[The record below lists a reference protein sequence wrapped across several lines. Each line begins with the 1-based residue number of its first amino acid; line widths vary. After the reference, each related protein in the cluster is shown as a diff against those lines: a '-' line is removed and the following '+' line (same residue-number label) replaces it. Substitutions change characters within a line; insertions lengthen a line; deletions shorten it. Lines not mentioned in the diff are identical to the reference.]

1 MSSLRIEEKFTVA
14 APPARVWRFLL
25 DPAQVASC
33 LPGARL
39 DGTEGERTFL
49 GTMKVKVGPVTTEF
63 KGKATFIEID
73 EAARRMRLSGTG
85 DDKAGGGSARMTMEG
100 RVEATAEGGSEI
112 TVTADVE
119 LAGKLVRFGRGMI
132 EGVSKQLFK
141 TFAERARALVASPAP
156 DAAPSPSSEPAGAP
170 APPLPAAPAA
180 PPAPVETQI
189 AEPAPGPAQAIDL
202 TAPPPP
208 PAPAPAGSSTPADAT
223 APAAALVP
231 AAAAAPAAAT
241 APADSSTH
249 EDTTAPAAALVSAAA
264 TAPADAS
271 APANASAPAAATAPA
286 AAPVNAAASVPA
298 AASAPAAPHA
308 PATPAPRPA
317 SPAPVARHKD
327 DEVLDAGAL
336 IWTVLWDRIKRFF
349 RRLIGR
355 G

>member
-14 APPARVWRFLL
+14 APVERVWRFLL

-63 KGKATFIEID
+63 RGKATFVEID

-100 RVEATAEGGSEI
+100 RVEATPEGGSEI

-141 TFAERARALVASPAP
+141 TFADRARALVASSAPA
-156 DAAPSPSSEPAGAP
+156 AAPSPSSEPTETV
-170 APPLPAAPAA
+170 APPPAAPAEA
-180 PPAPVETQI
+180 PAPVETPA
-189 AEPAPGPAQAIDL
+189 AEPAPGPPPVSNAATPQ
-202 TAPPPP
+202 PPPIAAP
-208 PAPAPAGSSTPADAT
+208 AEPPPVAASSAPAAPSAASPAPATESASAAASAPAPAAAPAPAP
-223 APAAALVP
+223 
-231 AAAAAPAAAT
+231 AAAPAAA
-241 APADSSTH
+241 
-249 EDTTAPAAALVSAAA
+249 
-264 TAPADAS
+264 S
-271 APANASAPAAATAPA
+271 APVAP
-286 AAPVNAAASVPA
+286 
-298 AASAPAAPHA
+298 
-308 PATPAPRPA
+308 PRPA
-317 SPAPVARHKD
+317 SPPPAARDKD

-336 IWTVLWDRIKRFF
+336 IWTVLWDRIKSFF

-355 G
+355 R

>member
-63 KGKATFIEID
+63 RGKATFVEID

-100 RVEATAEGGSEI
+100 HVEATPDGGSEI
-112 TVTADVE
+112 TVSADVE

-141 TFAERARALVASPAP
+141 TFAERARALVAASVPAEVP
-156 DAAPSPSSEPAGAP
+156 PPSSEPAEAP
-170 APPLPAAPAA
+170 APPPAAPSEGPASVSA
-180 PPAPVETQI
+180 PA
-189 AEPAPGPAQAIDL
+189 AEPSPSLPPTADAVASQPVPSATPAE
-202 TAPPPP
+202 T
-208 PAPAPAGSSTPADAT
+208 PAPAPPAAPSTPE
-223 APAAALVP
+223 APAA
-231 AAAAAPAAAT
+231 
-241 APADSSTH
+241 S
-249 EDTTAPAAALVSAAA
+249 
-264 TAPADAS
+264 
-271 APANASAPAAATAPA
+271 SAPAASPAPA
-286 AAPVNAAASVPA
+286 ASSVPA
-298 AASAPAAPHA
+298 EPTVAAAPSAPSAPSAPVAAEP
-308 PATPAPRPA
+308 PRPA
-317 SPAPVARHKD
+317 SPPPATRDKD

>member
-100 RVEATAEGGSEI
+100 RVEATPEGGSEI

-141 TFAERARALVASPAP
+141 TFAERARALVAAAAP
-156 DAAPSPSSEPAGAP
+156 DAAPSPSSEPAEAA
-170 APPLPAAPAA
+170 APPPPAAPAEA
-180 PPAPVETQI
+180 AAPVETPA
-189 AEPAPGPAQAIDL
+189 AEPAPGPLQ
-202 TAPPPP
+202 
-208 PAPAPAGSSTPADAT
+208 
-223 APAAALVP
+223 
-231 AAAAAPAAAT
+231 AAAAPAPQPPAAAPAEPPVSAPADSTASAAT
-241 APADSSTH
+241 ASAAATVPEAAAAAVAASAPADSS
-249 EDTTAPAAALVSAAA
+249 AAAAAG
-264 TAPADAS
+264 
-271 APANASAPAAATAPA
+271 
-286 AAPVNAAASVPA
+286 APV
-298 AASAPAAPHA
+298 AASAPAAPPA

-317 SPAPVARHKD
+317 SPAPIARHKD